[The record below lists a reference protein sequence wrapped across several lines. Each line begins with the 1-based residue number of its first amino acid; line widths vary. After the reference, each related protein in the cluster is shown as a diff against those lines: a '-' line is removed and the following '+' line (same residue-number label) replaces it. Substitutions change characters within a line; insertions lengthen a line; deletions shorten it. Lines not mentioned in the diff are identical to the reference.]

1 MEDIKERLKRLTE
14 TEYCKAKVPEKYCKE
29 LILMAE
35 NVADI
40 KTAKKQTKFFK
51 ALADRKRIQIVKLL
65 MNKEMCLCELMI
77 CLDMTQPNL
86 SHHIEILENVGIV
99 KRKKKGKWAYCS
111 IADKT
116 EIEKL
121 MDLELL

>member
-14 TEYCKAKVPEKYCKE
+14 TEFCKAEAPEEYCKE
-29 LILMAE
+29 LLELAE
-35 NVADI
+35 TVADI
-40 KTAKKQTKFFK
+40 KTAKKHSKFFK
-51 ALADRKRIQIVKLL
+51 ALADEKRLRIVKLL
-65 MNKEMCLCELMI
+65 MNKEMCICELMV
-77 CLDMTQPNL
+77 CLGMTQPNL

-99 KRKKKGKWAYCS
+99 RRKKKGKWAYCS
-111 IADKT
+111 IADKD